1 VHPVWQILIWW
12 ALAFL
17 SLGTALVLLN
27 IFYTVIESDLTLL
40 SLGWEIGIAAVASLI
55 EGGSVWAV
63 LTYVPAAGRALIIP
77 ALAVALLYK
86 LMHFEDWNQFDV
98 FALLAF
104 QLIISIAGAC
114 FWLGQ
119 FSAGLTLLA
128 VCFVCLLIVAVFFK
142 GI

>member
-1 VHPVWQILIWW
+1 MHQVWQILGWW

-27 IFYTVIESDLTLL
+27 IFYTIIECDLTLL

-63 LTYVPAAGRALIIP
+63 ITYVPAAGRALIIP
-77 ALAVALLYK
+77 ALMVALLYK
-86 LMHFEDWNQFDV
+86 VMHFEDWNHFDI
-98 FALLAF
+98 FALLVF
-104 QLIISIAGAC
+104 QLVISFAGAL
-114 FWLGQ
+114 FWLDQ

-128 VCFVCLLIVAVFFK
+128 VCLVCLVIAGVFFK